1 MQKGSMI
8 SGRRG
13 RRGPEVLHLPFSF
26 VTHWLLDLGRILT
39 FVYRV
44 VYLQTGAMLP
54 PPSKEIL
61 MIREIMK
68 CLVNRHMKHTC
79 LRVRLRVCA
88 DKHGPSHL
96 APLPSPSSPFLHS
109 RLLKACALD
118 AQVSEG

>member
-1 MQKGSMI
+1 MGQKFYI
-8 SGRRG
+8 F
-13 RRGPEVLHLPFSF
+13 PT

-44 VYLQTGAMLP
+44 VYLQTGAILP

-68 CLVNRHMKHTC
+68 CLVNRHIEYTC
-79 LRVRLRVCA
+79 MRVRLRVCTY
-88 DKHGPSHL
+88 KHGLSHL
-96 APLPSPSSPFLHS
+96 APLPSHLSPFSHS
-109 RLLKACALD
+109 RSLKACALD